1 MSDETQSRVAL
12 VTGGSRGIGRSIV
25 RTLALDGWSVA
36 FTYSQSQGA
45 AGELVSQL
53 EKEGASAL
61 AIQGDVKDFERAAE
75 VVREVQEKWGSLQ
88 LLVNNAGL
96 KKDAPLF
103 RMSTDAWREV
113 IETNLTGTFNYS
125 RSVIYEM
132 IKRKQGVI
140 INIVS
145 VSGIIG
151 LPGQV
156 NYSSSKAGIIGF
168 TRALAREVARF
179 KIRVNAVAPGL
190 IETEMLQDMPEAAL
204 KKLLE
209 QVPMGAPGQ
218 PEQVAD
224 LVAFLAGSGAE
235 YITGQV
241 IPVDGGLA

>member
-12 VTGGSRGIGRSIV
+12 VTGGSRGIGRAIV

-36 FTYSQSQGA
+36 FTYSQSQEA
-45 AGELVSQL
+45 AAELVSQL

>member
-1 MSDETQSRVAL
+1 MSEETRSQVAL
-12 VTGGSRGIGRSIV
+12 VTGGSRGIGRAIV
-25 RTLALDGWSVA
+25 ESLALDGWNVA
-36 FTYSQSQGA
+36 FTYSRSHEA
-45 AGELVSQL
+45 ADSLVSRL
-53 EKEGASAL
+53 KDEGTSAL
-61 AIQGDVKDFERAAE
+61 AIQGDVKDFERAEE
-75 VVREVQEKWGSLQ
+75 VVREVREKWGPVQ
-88 LLVNNAGL
+88 LLVNNAGM

-103 RMSTDAWREV
+103 RMSADAWREV
-113 IETNLTGTFNYS
+113 IDTNLTGTFNYS

-145 VSGIIG
+145 VSGMIG
-151 LPGQV
+151 LPGQT

-168 TRALAREVARF
+168 TRALAKEVARF

-190 IETEMLQDMPEAAL
+190 IETEMLDDMPEAAL

-209 QVPMGAPGQ
+209 QVPMGAPGR

-224 LVAFLAGSGAE
+224 VVSFLAGSGAE

-241 IPVDGGLA
+241 LPVDGGLA